1 MPPPGVAEHPAAK
14 RFDEQGLTASG
25 RVVDDAL
32 DPRSRLGLDGD
43 DVPTV
48 AQRDDRLLERI
59 AELGP
64 DQRVEPPAQPVIGDA
79 DRGPQPTEAWR
90 GGVQQLTDGV
100 EAPRQRAPDGRQ
112 RMELAPEV
120 AQQRATLVGERR
132 RQTGGRVE
140 RVRDGQELLR
150 LQTAAAGRPFDGW
163 LDVVR
168 AADTDSGSIGQEP
181 TRLIRLVESAR
192 DDDGVG

>member
-1 MPPPGVAEHPAAK
+1 M
-14 RFDEQGLTASG
+14 
-25 RVVDDAL
+25 DDAL

-48 AQRDDRLLERI
+48 AQRDDRLLERV
-59 AELGP
+59 AELGA
-64 DQRVEPPAQPVIGDA
+64 DQRIEPAAQPVIGDA
-79 DRGPQPTEAWR
+79 DRGPQPAEAWR

-100 EAPRQRAPDGRQ
+100 EAARQRAPDGRQ

-132 RQTGGRVE
+132 RQSGGRVE

-168 AADTDSGSIGQEP
+168 AADTDPGSIGQERA
-181 TRLIRLVESAR
+181 RLIRLVEPAR
-192 DDDGVG
+192 DDDGVGRWLERLGQAT